1 MDNLM
6 KMIKAGLGL
15 PPTKTTPEYALKMYD
30 KGYNAALVD
39 ITELVAIIKQRYLD
53 ALKDPDVHPMPEAEK
68 LYRATI
74 DEICKT
80 IINSLNYK

>member
-1 MDNLM
+1 MGSIM
-6 KMIKAGLGL
+6 KMIKAGLGI
-15 PPTKTTPEYALKMYD
+15 PPTTITPEYLLKMHN

-39 ITELVAIIKQRYLD
+39 ITELVAIVKQRYLD
-53 ALKDPDVHPMPEAEK
+53 VLKDPDVHPMPEAEK